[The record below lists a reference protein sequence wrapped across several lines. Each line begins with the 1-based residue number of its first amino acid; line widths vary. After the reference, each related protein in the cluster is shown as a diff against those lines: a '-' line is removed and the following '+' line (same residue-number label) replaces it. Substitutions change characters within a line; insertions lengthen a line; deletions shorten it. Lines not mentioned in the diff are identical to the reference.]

1 MIESKDRF
9 RELIRRLKLSPSLD
23 TSVSKKS
30 FLETWKS
37 FQSSDP
43 EHGDEVTPA
52 IIVAVIL
59 FDEEMFGSL
68 LTEAELTQL
77 TASAR
82 IALERYQLKT
92 NPPNQPGKRLFAALK
107 ELTASGPP

>member
-1 MIESKDRF
+1 MTGDKF
-9 RELIRRLKLSPSLD
+9 RELVRRLKLSPSLD
-23 TSVSKKS
+23 TSISKQS

-43 EHGDEVTPA
+43 EHGDEVTSA

-59 FDEEMFGSL
+59 FDPETFESL
-68 LTEAELTQL
+68 LTEAELMQL
-77 TASAR
+77 TA
-82 IALERYQLKT
+82 IAGRAVEHYQLKI

-107 ELTASGPP
+107 DNKK

>member
-1 MIESKDRF
+1 MNGSQDKF

-23 TSVSKKS
+23 TSVSKQS

-59 FDEEMFGSL
+59 FDEDMFESL
-68 LTEAELTQL
+68 LTETELTQL
-77 TASAR
+77 TAIAR
-82 IALERYQLKT
+82 LALERYQLKI

-107 ELTASGPP
+107 DNKK

>member
-1 MIESKDRF
+1 MNGSQEKF

-23 TSVSKKS
+23 TCVSKQS
-30 FLETWKS
+30 FLETWRS

-52 IIVAVIL
+52 IITAVIL
-59 FDEEMFGSL
+59 FDAEMFESL
-68 LTEAELTQL
+68 LTETELTQL
-77 TASAR
+77 TAIAR
-82 IALERYQLKT
+82 IALERYESKT

-107 ELTASGPP
+107 ENKI